1 MSEGKTLKEIAL
13 ELLEKYRRSETGLI
27 WEMSGSIS
35 EDITKLEYECNYI
48 RKQIERMP
56 LTVDQSMNVLHLPYV
71 EMPKWIPVTERLPE
85 TSEKVLITRRFGLY
99 VGDDYD
105 RCIDLGHYYS
115 NLKQWDTLYL
125 DDIEVLA
132 WMPLPEPYKGG
143 DAE

>member
-56 LTVDQSMNVLHLPYV
+56 L
-71 EMPKWIPVTERLPE
+71 
-85 TSEKVLITRRFGLY
+85 
-99 VGDDYD
+99 
-105 RCIDLGHYYS
+105 
-115 NLKQWDTLYL
+115 
-125 DDIEVLA
+125 
-132 WMPLPEPYKGG
+132 PEPCRGG
-143 DAE
+143 DA